1 MHHTIVFF
9 LHWYMQHKLSLL
21 NSFLYTCSC
30 SYFPHRT
37 FDGHVHKQKCNTSA
51 TDSSPWRRKGVW
63 EKVSMRGKPDIVCVC
78 MGVCLCA
85 NNMFLMFLPVTDE
98 YFILSLFKTRHS
110 QLAMNKS
117 HLSALFSDALSK
129 LNTKLGI
136 PLRSQEWK
144 LTQITHYNLYV
155 WRQLN

>member
-1 MHHTIVFF
+1 MTEERSVGESE
-9 LHWYMQHKLSLL
+9 YE
-21 NSFLYTCSC
+21 
-30 SYFPHRT
+30 
-37 FDGHVHKQKCNTSA
+37 
-51 TDSSPWRRKGVW
+51 RKTRHCVC
-63 EKVSMRGKPDIVCVC
+63 VCVC

-136 PLRSQEWK
+136 PLRSQE
-144 LTQITHYNLYV
+144 
-155 WRQLN
+155 